1 MRILV
6 NPGVLAAVGGVEL
19 NTLQVTRELQ
29 ARGHVITALY
39 KESGDLLPDWHSMT
53 EQLVQVPGFDAV
65 AATLVS
71 DVPRLLPAVRAAR
84 RMKPDVIYLNRCEQ
98 LIWGVLA
105 ARWSGAKLVVHLHN
119 RPTFPGVSVFGR
131 LAAAFLAVSADIS
144 REWITAGVPADRID
158 VVHNGID
165 PADYPA
171 TGLVERAAARAALG
185 LDPAAY
191 VVLYYGRAAPE
202 KGVDVLLEAWRKLD
216 GAAATLVVVAD
227 GEAGG
232 SDYASSLRRDLPDTV
247 TWLPMRRDVS
257 QVLDAADVVVLPA
270 QWQEPFG
277 RVVIEGMA
285 TGRPVVASRVG
296 GIPEIL
302 TAEFDEF
309 LVEPGDAG
317 ELAEKL
323 AFLRDWRSRDPDLGR
338 RCTQHVLDCFSL
350 QRSVDQV
357 EQALH
362 RAVTGRRDGRRRLR
376 QRARAAQ
383 DGLSAMV
390 SAMATGRTNKLTK
403 KPTEK
408 PTNKTTTVATSKV
421 RTVHG

>member
-19 NTLQVTRELQ
+19 NTLQVTRELH
-29 ARGHVITALY
+29 ARGHVVTALY
-39 KESGDLLPDWHSMT
+39 KESGDLMPDWQEMT

-65 AATLVS
+65 AATLVR
-71 DVPRLLPAVRAAR
+71 DVPRLMPAVRAAR
-84 RMKPDVIYLNRCEQ
+84 SMKPDVIYLNRCEQ

-105 ARWSGAKLVVHLHN
+105 SRWSRAKLVVHLHN
-119 RPTFPGVSVFGR
+119 RPTFPGVAVFGR
-131 LAAAFLAVSADIS
+131 LTAAFAAVSADIR
-144 REWITAGVPADRID
+144 REWVRAGLPAARVD

-202 KGVDVLLEAWRKLD
+202 KGVDVLLDAWRQLD
-216 GAAATLVVVAD
+216 DTAAQLVIVAD
-227 GEAGG
+227 GDLGG
-232 SDYASSLRRDLPDTV
+232 SDYASSLRRDLPETV
-247 TWLPMRRDVS
+247 VWLPMRRNVS

-270 QWQEPFG
+270 QWAEPFG

-302 TAEFDEF
+302 TDEFSQF
-309 LVEPGDAG
+309 LVEPGNPA
-317 ELAEKL
+317 ELAAQL
-323 AFLRDWRSRDPDLGR
+323 AALRDWRSRDPELGR
-338 RCTQHVLDCFSL
+338 RCTQHVIDRFSL

-357 EQALH
+357 EHLLSSAAGL
-362 RAVTGRRDGRRRLR
+362 RRGGRRQRLMPL
-376 QRARAAQ
+376 ARAARRQ
-383 DGLSAMV
+383 LSTRATAMT
-390 SAMATGRTNKLTK
+390 SRGRAAG
-403 KPTEK
+403 E
-408 PTNKTTTVATSKV
+408 
-421 RTVHG
+421 